1 MDFGARWDK
10 VIRDI
15 WDNKA
20 RSLLV
25 IFTLAIGIAAVGM
38 INNTVRMMK
47 RDLFGGYAQT
57 NPASVNILVS
67 PFQKELTSSI
77 TGMREVERA
86 EARRMVSAFI
96 YGPDGSR
103 HPFQL
108 VAAPE
113 YHSIQINQFTVKAGI
128 GNPGLR
134 TILVERS
141 TAQSLG
147 LSVGDILN
155 VEMEDGSRYDLSIA
169 GVIRDMSSQHYTISS
184 EGLGYISMATLE
196 WMGEQPYYNLIRLT
210 VADNKT
216 DREHVLHV
224 AGLARDRIIEPAGID
239 VVGISIFNTS
249 GIPGDHWAKQ
259 QINGVLLILQ
269 IMSVLAILLSSGLV
283 VNTISA
289 VIVQQTRQIGIMRSV
304 GATRRQIISLYMAY
318 VLVLSLLGL
327 LVALPLGMLGA
338 GALSM
343 IAAGFMNY
351 EIGPLDLPWNLLLL
365 QAALGLLMPIG
376 VAIFPILR
384 GTGVSVYDA
393 IYQYGLISGEGKRS
407 WIDKQLVKI
416 RNFHPPV
423 MLSLRN
429 TFRNKSRLTFTLF
442 TLIIA
447 GAMFMAVFS
456 SYTTLQN
463 QINELGR
470 YIQFDA
476 SISVPGGASR
486 YTAEREALRI
496 PDIRFAEGWALSN
509 GVVIHPGG
517 VEGDRIEIVGL
528 PENAQ
533 TIQPRMVAGRW
544 LQPGD
549 TDQIVINEDFL
560 EKEPETRLGDRI
572 SIKINNTTRQLEIV
586 GIASKHMMGSRIYM
600 SDLSLSKLTGRY
612 NQVDTVRVLATPGV
626 LGGAG
631 EQSAIGKQLE
641 KRFDDARLS
650 ESSSKTRDEIFSAM
664 GNAFNILLVI
674 LLVVAIILAVIGG
687 LGLTGTMGLNVLERT
702 REIGVL
708 RAVGASH
715 FSVRQVV
722 VVEGI
727 TVALISWVFSA
738 IISYPIGRLLAEA
751 VIRTS
756 FGTQASFNYSVAGL
770 FAWMAIVILIGV
782 FASLAPARNA
792 ARLTVREVLSYE

>member
-1 MDFGARWDK
+1 MDLGARWDK
-10 VIRDI
+10 VIHDI

-38 INNTVRMMK
+38 INNTVRMLK

-67 PFQKELTSSI
+67 PFQKELINSVSD
-77 TGMREVERA
+77 MREVERA
-86 EARRMVSAFI
+86 EARRMVSASI

-103 HPFQL
+103 HQLQL

-113 YHSIQINQFTVKAGI
+113 YQSIQINRFTVKAGTGI
-128 GNPGLR
+128 PGLR
-134 TILVERS
+134 AILIESS
-141 TAQSLG
+141 TAQSLD
-147 LSVGDILN
+147 LSVGDILR
-155 VEMEDGSRYDLSIA
+155 VEMEDGSRYDLTIA
-169 GVIRDMSSQHYTISS
+169 GVVHDMSSAHYSFS
-184 EGLGYISMATLE
+184 GEGLGYVSMATLE

-216 DREHVLHV
+216 NREHVLQV
-224 AGLARDRIIEPAGID
+224 ASLARDRIIEPAGFD
-239 VVGISIFNTS
+239 VIGISISNTN
-249 GIPGDHWAKQ
+249 GIPGDYWAKPQ
-259 QINGVLLILQ
+259 VNGVLLIFQ
-269 IMSVLAILLSSGLV
+269 IMSVLAILLSGGLV

-318 VLVLSLLGL
+318 ILVLSLLGL
-327 LVALPLGMLGA
+327 LVALPLGMMGA
-338 GALSM
+338 GVLSE

-351 EIGPLDLPWNLLLL
+351 DIGPLDLPWNILLL
-365 QAALGLLMPIG
+365 QAALGLLMPAG
-376 VAIFPILR
+376 VAVFPIMR

-407 WIDKQLVKI
+407 WIEKQLLKI

-429 TFRNKSRLTFTLF
+429 TFRNKSRLTFTLI

-463 QINELGR
+463 QVNELGR

-476 SISVPGGASR
+476 SISIPGGASR

-496 PDIRFAEGWALSN
+496 PDVRLAEGWALSN
-509 GVVIHPGG
+509 GVVVHPDG

-528 PENAQ
+528 PEDAQ

-560 EKEPETRLGDRI
+560 EKEPEIRLGDRV
-572 SIKINNTTRQLEIV
+572 SLKINDITRQLQIV

-600 SDLSLSKLTGRY
+600 NDLQLSKLTGRY
-612 NQVDTVRVLATPGV
+612 NQVDTVRVLETPGV
-626 LGGAG
+626 LGAAG
-631 EQSAIGKQLE
+631 QQGEIGKQLE

-650 ESSSKTRDEIFSAM
+650 ESSSQTRDEIFSAM
-664 GNAFNILLVI
+664 ANAFNILLVI
-674 LLVVAIILAVIGG
+674 LLIVAIILAVIGG
-687 LGLTGTMGLNVLERT
+687 LGLTGTMGLNVLERR

-727 TVALISWVFSA
+727 TVALISWAFSA

-756 FGTQASFNYSVAGL
+756 FGTQASFYYSAAGL
-770 FAWMAIVILIGV
+770 FVWMAIVILIGI
-782 FASLAPARNA
+782 FSSLAPARNA